1 MTQVFFY
8 HSATDRLTA
17 TIELIGKAAAKKKRL
32 LVYAP
37 ETAVAEALDR
47 SLWMVPPTGF
57 VPHVHVDSPLAAETP
72 VLIAGR
78 LDSVPCAQRLL
89 NLSDEVPAGYSR
101 FSSLIE
107 VVGQRDE
114 ERLAGRRRARF
125 YIDHGDEIRY
135 VDLSGSRA

>member
-8 HSATDRLTA
+8 HNAGDRLSATL
-17 TIELIGKAAAKKKRL
+17 ELIARACARKKRL

-37 ETAVAEALDR
+37 RAEVAEALDR
-47 SLWMVPPTGF
+47 ALWMVPPSGF
-57 VPHVHVDSPLAAETP
+57 IPHVQVDSPLAAETP

-78 LDSVPCAQRLL
+78 LEQVPFTERLL
-89 NLSDEVPAGYSR
+89 NLSDDIPPEHDR
-101 FSSLIE
+101 FVSLIE

-125 YIDHGDEIRY
+125 YKDHGDEIRY
-135 VDLSGSRA
+135 VDLSS